1 MRHPHDHA
9 VNAGSARLVDDGF
22 KGGDEHFAALQT
34 KTFLRRP
41 LSGQE
46 VLKPGH
52 KKKLSVIISHYQVAL
67 HD

>member
-52 KKKLSVIISHYQVAL
+52 KKS
-67 HD
+67 